1 VRLLRGSRK
10 RRLVT
15 VLLVGGALGLFY
27 LQWHSAPR
35 VEIDPA
41 VAAALRQARPD
52 ALYLGETFEGLPLR
66 TVDPFLYSDCKP
78 GVPKRSPEPCH
89 WVRVA
94 SGRITGSN
102 AGQVNRARGKLRRVG
117 ARTP

>member
-1 VRLLRGSRK
+1 VTILRGHRK
-10 RRLVT
+10 RQLVSF
-15 VLLVGGALGLFY
+15 LVAGAALTLFY

-35 VEIDPA
+35 VEIEPA
-41 VAAALRQARPD
+41 VAVELRRASPD

-89 WVRVA
+89 WVRVT

-102 AGQVNRARGKLRRVG
+102 EGQVSRARQKLRRVG
-117 ARTP
+117 ADTR